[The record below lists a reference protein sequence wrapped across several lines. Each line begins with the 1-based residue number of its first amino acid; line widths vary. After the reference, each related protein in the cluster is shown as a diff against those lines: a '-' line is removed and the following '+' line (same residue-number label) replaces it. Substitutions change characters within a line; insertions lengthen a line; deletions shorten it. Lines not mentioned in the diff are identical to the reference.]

1 MEEGNHVA
9 ILASLNISNRFG
21 LHYCSYMK
29 KRRWGRSVEDH
40 EGLADIL
47 LQASLEDGEDCAK
60 KLVCSLNAQ
69 DSTTLA
75 EDEKAIVT
83 LFGQSQDGIDL
94 AAVTVEFD
102 LAAFMGRQAG
112 EQQCQRIYARCQYQA
127 KDLMA
132 AMRHMHTD
140 QDNSVY

>member
-1 MEEGNHVA
+1 MEEGTNHVA
-9 ILASLNISNRFG
+9 ILASLNRLTFG
-21 LHYCSYMK
+21 LHCSYMK
-29 KRRWGRSVEDH
+29 KRRYGRSVEDND
-40 EGLADIL
+40 GLADIL

-75 EDEKAIVT
+75 EDEKAIAT
-83 LFGQSQDGIDL
+83 LFGQNIDM
-94 AAVTVEFD
+94 AAATVEFD
-102 LAAFMGRQAG
+102 LAALMGRQAG

-132 AMRHMHTD
+132 AMRQINTN
-140 QDNSVY
+140 QSNSVY